1 MNTTD
6 YESTEF
12 SNNCFSIIG
21 KFLYIA
27 TNYEKTFRAYFSTI
41 ACKYFP
47 HFKNIIPEFSRIE
60 LIDQNID
67 SLLKVYNEI
76 YEQCSKLSFNKI
88 LQIYFDKIIS
98 EIISDSC
105 LKEKFIKAKNV
116 RNYIVHELCN
126 FELEEVEKDS
136 FRDYLINEMLKD
148 VKVIIECTLIMEN
161 AINEFNNEPI
171 LHDLDK
177 RVNEICEWVVDE
189 PR

>member
-1 MNTTD
+1 MNTTN
-6 YESTEF
+6 YELTEF
-12 SNNCFSIIG
+12 SNNYFSIIG

-27 TNYEKTFRAYFSTI
+27 TNYEKTFRAYFTTI

-47 HFKNIIPEFSRIE
+47 HFNNIIPEFSEIE
-60 LIDQNID
+60 LLDQNID

-76 YEQCSKLSFNKI
+76 YERCSKFSFNKI
-88 LQIYFDKIIS
+88 IQIYFDKIIS

-116 RNYIVHELCN
+116 RNYIAHELCN
-126 FELEEVEKDS
+126 FDLEETEKDS
-136 FRDYLINEMLKD
+136 FRDFLKNEMLED

-161 AINEFNNEPI
+161 EINDFNNEPI

-177 RVNEICEWVVDE
+177 RVNEICEWVADE